1 MIFGKK
7 VQWGWLYS
15 GMYVQLSHF
24 INPSRWEQYSLMAL
38 IRGLGLTFCFVSQT
52 WLGIHKPQVFWR
64 FHQNNTK
71 DNSMAAFPTG
81 KIWKIKTQTSY
92 WFQIVK
98 GPLLC
103 MVVRVPLFDFQ
114 SISHLVFTG
123 PSCPALVL
131 HLFLAFLSNLHQ
143 FDECILQGIVNAFHL
158 IWKTVVLT
166 FLRGKHQNLFQC
178 HCKWSL

>member
-71 DNSMAAFPTG
+71 DKSMGAFPTG

-103 MVVRVPLFDFQ
+103 
-114 SISHLVFTG
+114 IGCKG
-123 PSCPALVL
+123 PTLWFSKYLSSCLHWPILPSTCTALVPCVPVESPPIWRM
-131 HLFLAFLSNLHQ
+131 HPAG
-143 FDECILQGIVNAFHL
+143 DCECFSPDMKNGCTYFFGGETPEFILV
-158 IWKTVVLT
+158 
-166 FLRGKHQNLFQC
+166 
-178 HCKWSL
+178 SL